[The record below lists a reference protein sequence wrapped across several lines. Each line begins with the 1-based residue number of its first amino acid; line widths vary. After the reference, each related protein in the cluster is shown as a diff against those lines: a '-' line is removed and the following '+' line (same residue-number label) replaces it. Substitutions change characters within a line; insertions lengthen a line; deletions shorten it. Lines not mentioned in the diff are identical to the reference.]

1 VVRATDLHAGAGTGG
16 AAQRRVPTGL
26 DRAGAPTGAPLPSAE
41 RTVMTLEHP
50 TELAAATAPW
60 VVLVDGRSSRSGR
73 SQRPSWWVYLQVV
86 ALTLVVLA
94 VVGVVAAL
102 LSQQE
107 ARRESAVDATR
118 RALVFT
124 KTVVQPS
131 IGDDILTATP
141 QSWEVL
147 DGAVRE
153 FVLGEEV
160 VRVKLWDADG
170 QILYSDEPRLV
181 GSHFALDEAE
191 LAVLQQGAPPS
202 AKVSDLAEPENRYET
217 ETGKLLEV
225 YSRVETPGGEPL
237 LFETYYRYDS
247 ANSRFGEIW
256 RGLTLVT
263 WSSLALLLVLL
274 LPVIWRLVTRLR
286 RSQEE
291 REALLVRAAETS
303 TAERR
308 RIAETLHDGVVQDL
322 AATSFVL
329 AGAAG
334 SAGQAGQDALA
345 TNLSKASEAVR
356 SSIGGLRSLLVE
368 IYPPSL
374 SATGLEAVLVDLVG
388 GPSTRD
394 LDVTLDLPEESR
406 TQLDRDGQR
415 LVFRV
420 AQECLRNV
428 ARHAS
433 ARHVAVRLSDTGRSI
448 VLSVSDDGIGFV
460 PEQVLSSRSPEQY
473 GLRLMV
479 DDARA
484 AGADLRVRSAPGQ
497 GTTWELTVVPR

>member
-1 VVRATDLHAGAGTGG
+1 MTV
-16 AAQRRVPTGL
+16 QR
-26 DRAGAPTGAPLPSAE
+26 S
-41 RTVMTLEHP
+41 
-50 TELAAATAPW
+50 TEVTAAAAPW
-60 VVLVDGRSSRSGR
+60 VVLVDGRSSRLGR
-73 SQRPSWWVYLQVV
+73 GTRPSWWVYLQVV
-86 ALTLVVLA
+86 ALTVAVLTVVA
-94 VVGVVAAL
+94 VVAAL
-102 LSQQE
+102 LAQQE

-124 KTVVQPS
+124 QTVVEPS
-131 IGDDILTATP
+131 INDDILTATP
-141 QSWEVL
+141 KAWEVL
-147 DGAVRE
+147 DGAVKK

-160 VRVKLWDADG
+160 VRVKLWSADG
-170 QILYSDEPRLV
+170 RILYSDEHRLV
-181 GSHFALDEAE
+181 GERFPLDDTE
-191 LAVLQQGAPPS
+191 LGVLRDGVAPT
-202 AKVSDLAEPENRYET
+202 AKVSDLTEPENRYET
-217 ETGKLLEV
+217 GTSKLLEV
-225 YSRVETPGGEPL
+225 YSPVATPGGESL

-247 ANSRFGEIW
+247 ANSRTGEIW
-256 RGLTLVT
+256 RGLTFVT
-263 WSSLALLLVLL
+263 GSSLALLLVLL

-286 RSQEE
+286 RAQEQ

-308 RIAETLHDGVVQDL
+308 RIAATLHDGVVQDL

-329 AGAAG
+329 AGATT
-334 SAGQAGQDALA
+334 SAEQAGEVALV
-345 TNLSKASEAVR
+345 TSLRKAADAVR

-394 LDVTLDLPEESR
+394 LEVTLDLPETSR
-406 TQLDRDGQR
+406 TRLDRDGER

-433 ARHVAVRLSDTGRSI
+433 AQHVAVRLSDTGSSI

-460 PEQVLSSRSPEQY
+460 PEQVLGDRSPEQY

-479 DDARA
+479 DGARE

-497 GTTWELTVVPR
+497 GTRWELTVTPR